1 MNYRVLFD
9 HILVDEMKWEYNTFS
24 HALVPIRMY
33 SDKRQYIPFSYSV

>member
-24 HALVPIRMY
+24 HALAYFFLLNCMWLLGHL
-33 SDKRQYIPFSYSV
+33 